1 MTETKNIKTT
11 TETKATA
18 TATAKPEVTET
29 AKKRITQESALMSA
43 VRAHKSFKLARSV
56 YENNGKYYYAF
67 SAFIVLDGNK
77 QHFIEIPLVPNIGY
91 VKSDDNYGRVSR
103 NASSYGLL
111 NFLYDCGQGLNL
123 EIRKRAAEK
132 GVDTVAFDYYAVAE
146 DDNGISVEC
155 QLLPKNPGTEGY
167 LRAAF
172 TGFGKC
178 RDYTDEDI
186 AKIPGLAEA
195 FKRILLP
202 GEEPDVKIEE
212 V

>member
-1 MTETKNIKTT
+1 MTEVKTTKT
-11 TETKATA
+11 TET
-18 TATAKPEVTET
+18 TET
-29 AKKRITQESALMSA
+29 TKKRITQESALMSA
-43 VRAHKSFKLARSV
+43 VRSHKSFKLARSV
-56 YENNGKYYYAF
+56 YENNGKYYYGF

-77 QHFIEIPLVPNIGY
+77 QNFIEIPLVPYIGF

-103 NASSYGLL
+103 NASSYSLL

-123 EIRKRAAEK
+123 EIRRRPVEK
-132 GVDTVAFDYYAVAE
+132 GREDLFAFDYYAVAE

-155 QLLPKNPGTEGY
+155 QLVPKNSGTEGY

-172 TGFGKC
+172 TGFGSC

-186 AKIPGLAEA
+186 ENIPGLAEA

-202 GEEPDVKIEE
+202 GEVPDVAVEE